1 MKINRNDDIC
11 PICGKV
17 MYIGKIDK
25 ACTDPECEMGQ
36 GELAYLKRL
45 DDKYFEIIK
54 QRISEARNKP
64 KQITLWRR

>member
-1 MKINRNDDIC
+1 MKLNQNDDIC

-25 ACTDPECEMGQ
+25 ACADPECEMGQ
-36 GELAYLKRL
+36 GELAYLKRH
-45 DDKYFEIIK
+45 FEIAK
-54 QRISEARNKP
+54 QRISEAQNKP

>member
-1 MKINRNDDIC
+1 MKLNQNDDIC

-36 GELAYLKRL
+36 GELAYLKR
-45 DDKYFEIIK
+45 
-54 QRISEARNKP
+54 
-64 KQITLWRR
+64 QIADNTAMKRLKRGGR